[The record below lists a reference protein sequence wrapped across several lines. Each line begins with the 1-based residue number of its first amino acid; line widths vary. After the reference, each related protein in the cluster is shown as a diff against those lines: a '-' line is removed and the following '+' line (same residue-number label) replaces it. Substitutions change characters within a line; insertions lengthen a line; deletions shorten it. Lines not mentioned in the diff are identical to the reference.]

1 MEMKRIGIGNYLLI
15 YPLKSII
22 LKKSDDISYPAYHHF
37 FPKFISRKMSFI
49 VP

>member
-1 MEMKRIGIGNYLLI
+1 MELQRIGIGNYLLI

-22 LKKSDDISYPAYHHF
+22 LKKSDDISYQAYHHF
-37 FPKFISRKMSFI
+37 FSEIISRKMSFI